1 MTTTS
6 NKVPT
11 HVHPRRNTPESS
23 PPPSEPAKAFELTD
37 EQASAVRK
45 LTYRACVCKHYPEGK
60 FGNKQQLGFYG
71 GAGSGKTVATAHRN
85 GLYQTLRKDGLSVG
99 LATTTHIAAGVLR
112 ANLKSYGIDQE
123 VITLAAALGLREKR
137 RGGEVTFEPKR
148 GKGCFGDFDV
158 WLIDESSMIPAQV
171 MKFIAKQQKIGQT
184 VIFIGDEAQL
194 PPVEGQKD
202 GFTLSP
208 AMQLKEENVARL
220 TEIQRYGGVLLE
232 KATDIRID
240 PAGYRTPWIAAS
252 DERGQITTV
261 SARRR
266 DLCTAFTERLELD
279 PGGDF
284 RMLAYSNNSVDTW
297 NNVAHLQVYG
307 VDADP
312 FHVGQTLLT
321 REAIKAPGSWQL
333 GPDETP
339 TIMWGASSPVEIT
352 SVGSMEF
359 EDLPVKGVCKGLNY
373 WTLEAF
379 SKRTNKEEML
389 HVLDNSSVGHYKQV
403 INWYA
408 NYARE
413 TGDWAAFWE
422 VKDAFHDVQ
431 FGWAS
436 TVHRAQGCGFDT
448 VFLDLRSLHGSKDA
462 QLCRA
467 LIYTAATRARREIV
481 CESSAGDS

>member
-1 MTTTS
+1 MDST
-6 NKVPT
+6 NNVLT
-11 HVHPRRNTPESS
+11 HDSRRNTPESS
-23 PPPSEPAKAFELTD
+23 PPQPSEPAKALELTD
-37 EQASAVRK
+37 EQAEAVAM
-45 LTYRACVCKHYPEGK
+45 LTYGAIICNGWPEGK
-60 FGNKQQLGFYG
+60 FGNKLQMGFYG

-85 GLYQTLRKDGLSVG
+85 GLYQSLSKVGLSVG

-137 RGGEVTFEPKR
+137 RGGEITFEPKR
-148 GKGCFGDFDV
+148 GKGCFRDFDV

-208 AMQLKEENVARL
+208 AMQLKEEHVARL
-220 TEIQRYGGVLLE
+220 TEIHRYGGVLLE

-240 PAGYRTPWIAAS
+240 PVGYRTPWIAAS

-312 FHVGQTLLT
+312 YHVGQTLLT

-339 TIMWGASSPVEIT
+339 TIFWGASTPVEIT

-359 EDLPVKGVCKGLNY
+359 EELPIKGVCKGLNY
-373 WTLEAF
+373 WTLKAF
-379 SKRTNKEEML
+379 SERTNEQETL
-389 HVLDNSSVGHYKQV
+389 HVLDKSSVGHYREALKR
-403 INWYA
+403 YA
-408 NYARE
+408 HYARE
-413 TGDWAAFWE
+413 TGDWASFWE
-422 VKDAFHDVQ
+422 VKDTFHDVQ

-448 VFLDLRSLHGSKDA
+448 VFLDLRSLHGSRDA
-462 QLCRA
+462 DLCRA